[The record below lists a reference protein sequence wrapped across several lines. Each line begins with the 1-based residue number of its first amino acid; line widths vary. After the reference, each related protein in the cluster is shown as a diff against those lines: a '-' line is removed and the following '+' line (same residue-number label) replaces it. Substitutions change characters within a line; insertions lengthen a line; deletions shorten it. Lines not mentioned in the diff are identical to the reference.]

1 MAAPSLLRGGLRR
14 LFAGLWGRGWASPP
28 ARALREVVEVTEGN
42 TTTIEG
48 KIIEDAAAP
57 TPPNPSG
64 QCPICRWNLKH
75 KYDYVDVLLLSQFI
89 RSDGGMLPRRTT
101 GLCLEEHKKI
111 AVCVQMAHRAGLLPN
126 HRPRLPEGHTPKK
139 PKLNRT
145 EWPLPFGGQ
154 TERLLSPSAL
164 CSALGGANPLFMA
177 SHSVSMGMSERF
189 MNFALASHGVTRG
202 HGAVAGRAWAA
213 GLGAAGDSCISDLT
227 FCSGDLRSKLLVKG
241 HCVVVT
247 FPKGLKDV
255 TGSWVTLALSATGFV
270 DTEYM
275 VLSAQ
280 LPLHFQLPTGRTE
293 IGTGNIQ
300 VNLSS
305 IT

>member
-139 PKLNRT
+139 PKLNRS
-145 EWPLPFGGQ
+145 
-154 TERLLSPSAL
+154 R
-164 CSALGGANPLFMA
+164 
-177 SHSVSMGMSERF
+177 
-189 MNFALASHGVTRG
+189 
-202 HGAVAGRAWAA
+202 
-213 GLGAAGDSCISDLT
+213 
-227 FCSGDLRSKLLVKG
+227 LLVKG
-241 HCVVVT
+241 QHCVVVT

-255 TGSWVTLALSATGFV
+255 TGSWVTLALSARGFI